1 MLSLRQ
7 GLTELSTQ
15 PSFPSCCVIDV
26 AVNTVPLLLAPTVAT
41 RYSELF
47 VLPLAFHFS
56 SLDLLPSW
64 AATDVKY
71 DSIHLVQTSSL
82 GLRDGSPK

>member
-47 VLPLAFHFS
+47 VLPLAFHFIFGS
-56 SLDLLPSW
+56 
-64 AATDVKY
+64 AAE
-71 DSIHLVQTSSL
+71 L
-82 GLRDGSPK
+82 GRYRCEV